1 MKTKSTNIK
10 TITTSEPPT
19 YLGILIA
26 NIVYAE
32 LLQPRC
38 RLVGSLK
45 PSITVYGV
53 GFQYKYFSLDYAWA
67 VNC

>member
-32 LLQPRC
+32 LPNPYVDL
-38 RLVGSLK
+38 LG
-45 PSITVYGV
+45 
-53 GFQYKYFSLDYAWA
+53 A
-67 VNC
+67 